1 MISFQHI
8 LTDHMGKYRKKEY
21 IKLKNALLWAG
32 FHLMVL
38 CNIVWISI
46 LKSLTV
52 PKIMFEEGG
61 TIEQTKKILFIYLFF
76 LPVIVPLCSRNTWET
91 KTSKQTKNNKTKY
104 RAAGKSSKFH
114 SQIQNITFDMSIYL
128 LSIVTEFLP
137 RKKQRNV
144 NYILLC
150 YTVYRK

>member
-1 MISFQHI
+1 
-8 LTDHMGKYRKKEY
+8 
-21 IKLKNALLWAG
+21 
-32 FHLMVL
+32 
-38 CNIVWISI
+38 
-46 LKSLTV
+46 
-52 PKIMFEEGG
+52 MFEEGG

-128 LSIVTEFLP
+128 LSIVTEFFP

-150 YTVYRK
+150 YTVYRQ